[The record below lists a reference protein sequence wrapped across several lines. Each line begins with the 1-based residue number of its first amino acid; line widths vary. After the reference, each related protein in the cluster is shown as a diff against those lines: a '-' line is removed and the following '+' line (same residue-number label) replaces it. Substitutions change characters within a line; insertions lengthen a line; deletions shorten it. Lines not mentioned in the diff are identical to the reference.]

1 MGRSARPGSGRIEEL
16 GSRRKGNR
24 LMHKVVE
31 IGLPNQPLGRIRL
44 NGEDAGRSC
53 FHAFVGFT
61 RNAFRR
67 DMAI

>member
-31 IGLPNQPLGRIRL
+31 IGLPNQPLVKMRDALVFMRL
-44 NGEDAGRSC
+44 SGLPEMLFAAIWL
-53 FHAFVGFT
+53 FEV
-61 RNAFRR
+61 FR
-67 DMAI
+67 